1 MLKPMDIHNKEFKR
15 VMRGYDVEE
24 VDEFLDEIIV
34 DFEKMQR
41 ELDVL
46 KTQISNYSENMN
58 NYREKELSLN
68 NVMLSAQRFADQLT
82 VDAER
87 KAAEIIANAER
98 EAERIVG
105 STQEK
110 YNQVLADY
118 AMLANRYNDA
128 KETLRDY
135 FRTQLTILDQDEAG
149 IATEQVAEYIKQA
162 EQLPQAVAEAEKK
175 AMAENEETKL
185 NVKLKEIMENTM
197 VSEPAAE

>member
-87 KAAEIIANAER
+87 KAAEIIATAQGKSR
-98 EAERIVG
+98 EMRKAAQDFVDDIMRR
-105 STQEK
+105 
-110 YNQVLADY
+110 ADEG
-118 AMLANRYNDA
+118 LTANLGEVRKTRAALKQQIPSAPA
-128 KETLRDY
+128 KS
-135 FRTQLTILDQDEAG
+135 DE
-149 IATEQVAEYIKQA
+149 Q
-162 EQLPQAVAEAEKK
+162 
-175 AMAENEETKL
+175 
-185 NVKLKEIMENTM
+185 
-197 VSEPAAE
+197 

>member
-162 EQLPQAVAEAEKK
+162 EQLPQAVAEADKK
-175 AMAENEETKL
+175 AMAANEETKL

>member
-98 EAERIVG
+98 EAEKIVG

-162 EQLPQAVAEAEKK
+162 EQLPEAIAEAEKK
-175 AMAENEETKL
+175 AMAENEETRL
-185 NVKLKEIMENTM
+185 NVKLKEIMETTAATE
-197 VSEPAAE
+197 SAAE

>member
-68 NVMLSAQRFADQLT
+68 NVMLSAQRFADQM
-82 VDAER
+82 VQDAER
-87 KAAEIIANAER
+87 KAADIIANAER
-98 EAERIVG
+98 ETEKIVG

-135 FRTQLTILDQDEAG
+135 FRTQLSILDQDEAG

-162 EQLPQAVAEAEKK
+162 EQLPEAIAEAEKK
-175 AMAENEETKL
+175 AMAENEETRL
-185 NVKLKEIMENTM
+185 NVKLKEIMETTAATE
-197 VSEPAAE
+197 SAAE

>member
-98 EAERIVG
+98 EAEKIVG

-118 AMLANRYNDA
+118 AILANRYNDA

-149 IATEQVAEYIKQA
+149 IASAEVAEYIKQA

-185 NVKLKEIMENTM
+185 NVKLKELMESTT
-197 VSEPAAE
+197 VSEPVQD

>member
-98 EAERIVG
+98 EAEKIVG

-162 EQLPQAVAEAEKK
+162 EQLTQAVAEAEKK

>member
-58 NYREKELSLN
+58 TYREKELSLN

>member
-68 NVMLSAQRFADQLT
+68 NVMLSAQRFADQM
-82 VDAER
+82 VQDAER
-87 KAAEIIANAER
+87 KAADIIANAER
-98 EAERIVG
+98 EAEKIIG
-105 STQEK
+105 GTQEK
-110 YNQVLADY
+110 YNQILADY

-128 KETLRDY
+128 KDTLRDY
-135 FRTQLTILDQDEAG
+135 FRTQLSILDQDEAG
-149 IATEQVAEYIKQA
+149 IATEQVADYIKQA
-162 EQLPQAVAEAEKK
+162 EQLPEAIAEAEKK

-185 NVKLKEIMENTM
+185 NVKLKEIMENTA
-197 VSEPAAE
+197 VTEPAAE